1 MTDNLTNTEVIPAR
15 LEFSNYTTLLDNIAA
30 GFRNSIGRGIK
41 INLDYKNLTLTVHDV
56 QGISEAEWSSIKF
69 VDNVNFPTLLLEKG
83 VFGVYNSQTGQYEV
97 VDWGNRAYS
106 NLMFYKLFKIRNDN
120 QSNGIQNNLNN
131 YYSSFPPISIIDNI
145 SPYFDNP
152 TIGKKKVVYN
162 FVFRFFPT
170 MT

>member
-1 MTDNLTNTEVIPAR
+1 MNETLSNFEGLPAR

-41 INLDYKNLTLTVHDV
+41 ISLDYKNLNLTIYDV
-56 QGISEAEWSSIKF
+56 QGISESEWSSIKF

-83 VFGVYNSQTGQYEV
+83 VFGVYNSQTGQYQV
-97 VDWGNRAYS
+97 IDWGNRAYS
-106 NLMFYKLFKIRNDN
+106 NLMFYKFLKIRNEN

-131 YYSSFPPISIIDNI
+131 YYSSLPPISIIDSI

-152 TIGKKKVVYN
+152 TSGKEKVVYS

-170 MT
+170 NT